1 MRETREILLGLH
13 EAPGIGWVTI
23 SRLKEAFGDFAKLA
37 HADAAALRQAG
48 MTARQADR
56 ILAACD
62 QALAGGKLAE
72 YRERGV
78 DILTAADED
87 YPLWLSA
94 LQHRPP
100 WVLYLKGD
108 RRLLGNPMIAVV
120 GTRVPTAYGK
130 RVAREMAA
138 ALSAI
143 GITVVSGLARGI
155 DGEAHAAAL
164 DGAGRTA
171 AVLGTPID
179 EVYPREHA
187 GLMAAIARDGLAI
200 SEYPPGTPKTPG
212 LFPLRNRIIA
222 GLCAGVVVVEA
233 DIGSG
238 SLITADLAL
247 KNGREVYAVPGPI
260 SSPKSRGTLRLI
272 KDGAGVV
279 TGAAETAAEIAA
291 NVALQCPAARIG
303 GGFAEAPG
311 EQLSDDGL
319 SEDERKVL
327 SFLHDRP
334 VDADRLMA
342 LTAFDFG
349 HLHTVL
355 LSLLMK
361 NRIEQRPGPSYI
373 LVY

>member
-1 MRETREILLGLH
+1 MEKSGEILLALH
-13 EAPGIGWVTI
+13 EAPGIGWLTI
-23 SRLKEAFGDFAKLA
+23 HRLKEAFGGFAGIA
-37 HADAAALRQAG
+37 NADGHALRQAG
-48 MTARQADR
+48 LTERQAGR
-56 ILAACD
+56 VLAACD
-62 QALAGGKLAE
+62 RALAGGIFAE

-78 DILTAADED
+78 GIMTAEDDD
-87 YPLWLSA
+87 YPSWLSA
-94 LQHRPP
+94 TQHRPP

-108 RRLLGNPMIAVV
+108 RRLLANPMIAVV

-130 RVAREMAA
+130 RVARELAA

-164 DGAGRTA
+164 EGPGRTA

-187 GLMAAIARDGLAI
+187 ALSDAIAGKGLLI

-238 SLITADLAL
+238 SLITADLAM
-247 KNGREVYAVPGPI
+247 KDGREVYAVPGPI
-260 SSPKSRGTLRLI
+260 SSPKSRGTLHLI
-272 KDGAGVV
+272 KDGANVV
-279 TGAAETAAEIAA
+279 TGVAEAVAEIAGH
-291 NVALQCPAARIG
+291 VSVQCPSAPIG
-303 GGFAEAPG
+303 AGFAGA
-311 EQLSDDGL
+311 DDDL
-319 SEDERKVL
+319 SEDEKKVL

-349 HLHTVL
+349 HLHAVL
-355 LSLLMK
+355 LSLVMK

-373 LVY
+373 LLY

>member
-1 MRETREILLGLH
+1 MDSREILLGLH
-13 EAPGIGWVTI
+13 ETPGIGWVTI
-23 SRLKEAFGDFAKLA
+23 RHLQQSFGDFGRLAYAEAKQ
-37 HADAAALRQAG
+37 LRDAG
-48 MTARQADR
+48 MTERQAER
-56 ILAACD
+56 VLAACD
-62 QALAGGKLAE
+62 RAFAGGKLAA
-72 YRERGV
+72 YRERGIE
-78 DILTAADED
+78 ILTAVDED

-94 LQHRPP
+94 TQNRPP

-130 RVAREMAA
+130 RVARELAG

-155 DGEAHAAAL
+155 DGEAHSAAL
-164 DGAGRTA
+164 EGTGRTV

-187 GLMAAIARDGLAI
+187 GLLSAIAREGLVL
-200 SEYPPGTPKTPG
+200 SEYPPGTPKRPG

-222 GLCAGVVVVEA
+222 GLSAGVVVVEA

-247 KNGREVYAVPGPI
+247 KDSREVYAVPGPI

-272 KDGAGVV
+272 KESGAAVV
-279 TGAAETAAEIAA
+279 TGVAETAAEIAA
-291 NVALQCPAARIG
+291 LVAVQCPAAWIG
-303 GGFAEAPG
+303 SGFAEAA
-311 EQLSDDGL
+311 EELNDD
-319 SEDERKVL
+319 EKKVL
-327 SFLHDRP
+327 ALLHDRP

-342 LTAFDFG
+342 QTGFAFG
-349 HLHTVL
+349 HLHAVL
-355 LSLLMK
+355 LSLVMK
-361 NRIEQRPGPSYI
+361 NRVEQRPGPSYT